1 MKTKTG
7 RTSAAERHGTQHI
20 GTYLAARLSQ
30 IGLRHHFAL
39 AADFNLVLLDQLL
52 TNKKIEQVYRPGY
65 VQEGRSTCEELFV
78 SQSEEV
84 IQLKRMTW

>member
-7 RTSAAERHGTQHI
+7 RTSAAERHGTQQI

-39 AADFNLVLLDQLL
+39 AADFNLVLWMTSNQQ
-52 TNKKIEQVYRPGY
+52 IEQVYRPGY

>member
-39 AADFNLVLLDQLL
+39 AADFNLVLLDH
-52 TNKKIEQVYRPGY
+52 
-65 VQEGRSTCEELFV
+65 F
-78 SQSEEV
+78 
-84 IQLKRMTW
+84 